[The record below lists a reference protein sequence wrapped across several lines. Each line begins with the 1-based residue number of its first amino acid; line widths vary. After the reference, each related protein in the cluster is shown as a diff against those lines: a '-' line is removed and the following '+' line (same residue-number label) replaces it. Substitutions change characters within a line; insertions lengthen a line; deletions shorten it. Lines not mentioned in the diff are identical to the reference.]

1 MPSATDDLRE
11 RRARFKARTE
21 QYLKLGHDRLAA
33 AAFVAQGAG
42 NGPGRALDVGT
53 GKGLLAMALASRG
66 FFVTTVDVD
75 AKEQE
80 LAAFLAEDLGLKER
94 IAFHLADACALPF
107 SDGSFDVVASMD
119 ALHHLEDGERALREA
134 ARVLKPGGLLVL
146 ADFTEEGFALVERV
160 HAAEGNRHP
169 RTSITPDWAS
179 GFLAAGGFRLETRE
193 EAHLQD
199 LRRFRRPSGKDT
211 EAIPRGLAGTPFG
224 NMGPRE
230 LGRSLEAFAKNWLAH
245 DGCWF
250 LAAEERYGL
259 EAAIELDAASWRR
272 FAAVEASRIR
282 ETFGLVSP
290 CGLAGL
296 ERALSLRM
304 YGLLNR
310 QHSEWLEGGR
320 TLRFVMDA
328 CRVQEARCRKGLPP
342 FPCRPVGMVEFATF
356 AKTLDPAVEVRCL
369 RCPPDPNEGDACTWE
384 FSVVSG
390 SSAGGDD
397 KGKAR

>member
-1 MPSATDDLRE
+1 MPPTTDDLRE
-11 RRARFKARTE
+11 RRARFAARTS
-21 QYLKLGHDRLAA
+21 QYLNLGHDRLAA

-66 FFVTTVDVD
+66 FLVTTVDVD
-75 AKEQE
+75 AQEQE
-80 LAAFLAEDLGLKER
+80 LAAFLAGEIGLKER
-94 IAFHLADACALPF
+94 IAFEAADACALPF
-107 SDGSFDVVASMD
+107 PDQSFDVVASMD

-134 ARVLKPGGLLVL
+134 ARVLKPEGLLLL

-169 RTSITPDWAS
+169 RSGVTPDWAS
-179 GFLAAGGFRLETRE
+179 GFLAAGGFLLETRE

-199 LRRFRRPSGKDT
+199 RRLFRRISGKDAG
-211 EAIPRGLAGTPFG
+211 EVPRSLAGTPFG
-224 NMGPRE
+224 AMGPRD
-230 LGRSLEAFAKNWLAH
+230 LGRSLEVFAKNWLAH

-250 LAAEERYGL
+250 LAAEERFGL

-296 ERALSLRM
+296 ERAFSLRM

-310 QHSEWLEGGR
+310 QHAERLEGGR

-328 CRVQEARCRKGLPP
+328 CRVQDARRRKGLPP
-342 FPCRPVGMVEFATF
+342 FPCRPVGEVEFATF
-356 AKTLDPAVEVRCL
+356 AKTLDSAIEVRCV
-369 RCPPDPNEGDACTWE
+369 RCPPDPNEGGACTWE
-384 FSVVSG
+384 FTLEPGSG
-390 SSAGGDD
+390 GAGEDG
-397 KGKAR
+397 GKAR